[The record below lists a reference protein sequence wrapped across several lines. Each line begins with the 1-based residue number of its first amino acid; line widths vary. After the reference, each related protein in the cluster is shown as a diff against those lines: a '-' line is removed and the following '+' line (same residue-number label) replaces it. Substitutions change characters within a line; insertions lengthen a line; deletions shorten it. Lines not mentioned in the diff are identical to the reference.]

1 MPAVRGARPIVNS
14 EVTEFHNNLKIDSYP
29 TLEEYTN
36 VWREWI
42 NYSNTK
48 SLTGLNDFTFA
59 DYTQGTSQT
68 FDQFIL
74 KHSKDRQIICLSG
87 DFQYHACLGKHVN
100 FKYIDYPHHLEEQ
113 LDGLGLHALIISAPF
128 SDFGTIHPDFEHLMQ
143 VCKVHD
149 IPVCLDLAYWGIAKH
164 VHINLEQYPAIKEV
178 TCSLSKPF
186 HTLENHRV
194 GVRFTRDYVD
204 DGISML
210 NEVKMANNYS
220 MALGVEYMKN
230 FSPDYNWQKFRSAYE
245 DICVE
250 QDLVYT
256 DTVIFGLGDD
266 MRHTE
271 FNRGI
276 TGNYRVCVSEWL
288 QC

>member
-14 EVTEFHNNLKIDSYP
+14 ELTEFHKNLHIDSYP

-48 SLTGLNDFTFA
+48 SLLGLDKFSFA

-74 KHSKDRQIICLSG
+74 RHSKDREIIVLNG
-87 DFQYHACLGKHVN
+87 DFQYHACLGKHVE
-100 FKYIDYPHHLEEQ
+100 FKYVDYPHYLEGI
-113 LDGLGLHALIISAPF
+113 LKGPGLHALLISAPF
-128 SDFGTIHPDFEHLMQ
+128 SDFGVIHPDFENIMQ
-143 VCKVHD
+143 VCNVHD
-149 IPVCLDLAYWGIAKH
+149 IPVCLDLAYWGISKN
-164 VHINLEQYPAIKEV
+164 VHINLKDYPAIKEV

-186 HTLENHRV
+186 YTLENHRV
-194 GVRFTRDYVD
+194 GVRFTKDYVD
-204 DGISML
+204 DGVSML

-220 MALGVEYMKN
+220 MALGIEYMKN
-230 FSPDYNWQKFRSAYE
+230 FSPDYNWEKFNSTYE
-245 DICVE
+245 DVCHE
-250 QDLVYT
+250 NDLVWT

-266 MRHTE
+266 VRHAE
-271 FNRGI
+271 FNRGVS
-276 TGNYRVCVSEWL
+276 GNYRVCISEWL